1 MTDTMK
7 NMQNGGE
14 LTFQKS
20 KEQILKQRNSGEQ
33 ITGWKTDLVQGMTT
47 IFQVCKVKYK
57 L

>member
-1 MTDTMK
+1 MK